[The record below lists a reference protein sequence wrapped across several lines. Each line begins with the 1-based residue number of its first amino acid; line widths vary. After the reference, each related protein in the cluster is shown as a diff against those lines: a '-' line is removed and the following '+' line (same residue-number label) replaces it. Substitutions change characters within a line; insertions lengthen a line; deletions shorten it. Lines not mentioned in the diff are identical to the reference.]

1 MINKFSIRKEKKK
14 KNELTEWLDEPLL
27 GNIALQPSVVCAAIV
42 APGSVL
48 GEFL

>member
-1 MINKFSIRKEKKK
+1 MINKFSIRKKK
-14 KNELTEWLDEPLL
+14 ELRVWLDEPLL
-27 GNIALQPSVVCAAIV
+27 GNIALQPSVVCVAIV